1 MKKFQVYILYIL
13 LSLGIILN
21 LAPLSFAGVDM
32 TRDIPSINQL
42 STVATWPIVGTGLND
57 SLDKLQTGGLKVLH
71 SAKVII
77 SFLAIIY
84 IVYAGT
90 MMVVAMGDEKAIS
103 TQKRQLMYSL
113 IAFLFVNIPGEIYA
127 LFARKQVS
135 SVTQNLSGTY
145 TDNVTSGSNIF
156 INFFE
161 WNSTVENGI
170 LSFFRIGIIG
180 AAIFMFTLAAFELIT
195 SSGNEEK
202 TKHAK
207 GRILYG
213 TLGLVFLSVI
223 QWWIQVVYSGDIGRG
238 QGIFAQLSNLALF
251 FAGPTAIFFL
261 LLGGYYYIT
270 SAGDDEKAKKGKSIV
285 INTFIAVIILLA
297 SYAFLK
303 DLADFRL

>member
-1 MKKFQVYILYIL
+1 MKKIHLFILCIL
-13 LSLGIILN
+13 LSLGIVLN
-21 LAPLSFAGVDM
+21 LAPLSFAGVQN
-32 TRDIPSINQL
+32 IPGASEL
-42 STVATWPIVGTGLND
+42 TTVSTGPISGTD
-57 SLDKLQTGGLKVLH
+57 SLDKLQTGGLKILH
-71 SAKVII
+71 SAKVVI
-77 SFLAIIY
+77 SFLAVIF

-135 SVTQNLSGTY
+135 SVTQNLSGSY
-145 TDNVTSGSNIF
+145 TDSVTSGSNIF

-161 WNSTVENGI
+161 WNATVELGI
-170 LSFFRIGIIG
+170 LSFIRVGIIG
-180 AAIFMFTLAAFELIT
+180 AAVFMFTLAAFKLIT
-195 SSGNEEK
+195 SGGSEEK
-202 TKHAK
+202 IKEAK

-213 TLGLVFLSVI
+213 TLGLIFLAVI
-223 QWWIQVVYSGDIGRG
+223 QGWVQVAYSGDIGRG

>member
-1 MKKFQVYILYIL
+1 M
-13 LSLGIILN
+13 
-21 LAPLSFAGVDM
+21 
-32 TRDIPSINQL
+32 
-42 STVATWPIVGTGLND
+42 
-57 SLDKLQTGGLKVLH
+57 KVL
-71 SAKVII
+71 V
-77 SFLAIIY
+77 SFLAVIY
-84 IVYAGT
+84 IVYSGT
-90 MMVVAMGDEKAIS
+90 MMVMAMGDEKVIT
-103 TQKRQLMYSL
+103 TQKRQLMYTL
-113 IAFLFVNIPGEIYA
+113 VAFLFVNIPGEIYA

-135 SVTQNLSGTY
+135 SVTQNLSGSY
-145 TDNVTSGSNIF
+145 TNSVTSGSNIF

-170 LSFFRIGIIG
+170 LSFFRVGIIG

-195 SSGNEEK
+195 SGGSEEK

-213 TLGLVFLSVI
+213 VLGLIFLAVI
-223 QWWIQVVYSGDIGRG
+223 QGWIQVVYSGDIGRG
-238 QGIFAQLSNLALF
+238 QGIFSQLSNLALF

-303 DLADFRL
+303 DLANFKL

>member
-1 MKKFQVYILYIL
+1 MTKIQISILYIF
-13 LSLGIILN
+13 LSLGILCNIV
-21 LAPLSFAGVDM
+21 PLSFAGVAS
-32 TRDIPSINQL
+32 IPGGAEL
-42 STVATWPIVGTGLND
+42 SSVATGPIAGTD

-71 SAKVII
+71 SVKVFI
-77 SFLAIIY
+77 SFLAVIY
-84 IVYAGT
+84 IVYAGA
-90 MMVVAMGDEKAIS
+90 MLVMAMGDDKAIS

-113 IAFLFVNIPGEIYA
+113 VAFLFVNIPGEIYA

-135 SVTQNLSGTY
+135 SVTQNLSGSY
-145 TDNVTSGSNIF
+145 TDNVTTGSNIF

-180 AAIFMFTLAAFELIT
+180 AAIFMFTLAAFNLIT
-195 SSGNEEK
+195 SGGSEEK
-202 TKHAK
+202 TKIAK

-213 TLGLVFLSVI
+213 VLGLIFLGVI
-223 QWWIQVVYSGDIGRG
+223 QGWVTVVYGGDIGRG
-238 QGIFAQLSNLALF
+238 QSIFSQLSNLALF

-261 LLGGYYYIT
+261 LLGGYYYVT

-285 INTFIAVIILLA
+285 VNTFIAVIILLA

-303 DLADFRL
+303 DLADFQL